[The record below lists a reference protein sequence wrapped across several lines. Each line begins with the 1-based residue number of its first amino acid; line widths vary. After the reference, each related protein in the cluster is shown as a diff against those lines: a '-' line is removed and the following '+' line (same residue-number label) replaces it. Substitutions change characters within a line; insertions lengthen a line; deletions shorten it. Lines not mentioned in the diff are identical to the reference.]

1 MLSSVVIIVP
11 AAGVGSRMQ
20 APLSKQYLVI
30 AGKPILQHCLEK
42 LLALSPKKIMLIVS
56 PEDDLWSGI
65 PQTRD
70 CQIVKGGLLR
80 SDSVLNGIKAIEG
93 EASDWV
99 MVHDCVRPC
108 FSNEDIVNLYQGLEN
123 HPVGGLL
130 GIPVVDTLKRVS
142 SENEVLQTLDRN
154 EHYLAQTPQMFRL
167 GLLDKALNQTEA
179 FSDESSAIEALGY
192 HPKIIVGSRHNIKIT
207 TQEDLALAEALLQR
221 EMVQREMVQ
230 REKV

>member
-20 APLSKQYLVI
+20 TSLSKQYLTI

-42 LLALSPKKIMLIVS
+42 LLALSPKKIILVVS
-56 PEDDLWSGI
+56 PEDELWSDI
-65 PQTRD
+65 PQSRN

-80 SDSVLNGIKAIEG
+80 SDSVLNGIQAIEG
-93 EASDWV
+93 DANDWI

-108 FSNEDIVNLYQGLEN
+108 FTYADVINLYQSLES

-130 GIPVVDTLKRVS
+130 GIPVFDTLKRVS

-167 GLLDKALNQTEA
+167 GLLKKALIQTGT
-179 FSDESSAIEALGY
+179 FSDEASAIESLGY
-192 HPKIIVGSRHNIKIT
+192 HPKVILGSRYNIKVT
-207 TQEDLALAEALLQR
+207 TQEDLALAEAFLKRNMDQR
-221 EMVQREMVQ
+221 D
-230 REKV
+230 KI